1 MNGTG
6 SKTWRMF
13 QSFGKFCMNEHGL
26 FVHKGGKGAADV
38 KVSAPFEVCGRVR
51 SPDGTG
57 WARLIRF
64 RDEDGT
70 TRTAPVCD
78 ADLHSEPRNLAA
90 HLAGL
95 GLQITRGCAHHLAD
109 YLSETTPKSRIT
121 LVTRTG
127 WHDVKGKRCFVLPT
141 CALGDPMARPSYS
154 KEAPDRS
161 QPGATSRIGRRPSAD
176 WCRATVAA
184 CSWSRLPCRRRC
196 WRLRDLMGEACT
208 LSEVH
213 RAASRPYSKLPL
225 PAGAGALSMDL
236 RTWRATANALEGTA
250 AYHNDVAL
258 PLDELGVVDPRDAAA
273 AVYQLAGGQGK
284 GRSRKDGSLRE
295 SQTWRVMILSTGEVR
310 LADKIVEGRQR
321 AMAGQMVRLL
331 DVPADAGKGAGAF
344 DGVGTF
350 QSPKVLSDS
359 IKQAARSH
367 YGTAGPAFVEAI
379 LREGAEDLSAH
390 LLEHMTR
397 FREFVLPAGADG
409 QIQRAADRFGFIAAA
424 GEFATALEIVPWQ
437 PGTSRNAAEI
447 SFRAW
452 LDTRGGHEPH
462 EVLSAISQVRDFIE
476 RHGDARFE
484 PLEDTS
490 RRPVPNRA
498 GYRRNRGRDLQWLV
512 SPEVWKGEVAAG
524 FNPSDVARWLS
535 DRGMQLRAADG
546 FASVVKVDGRPQRFY
561 ILTARLLEDPLV
573 LGDCNEG

>member
-1 MNGTG
+1 M
-6 SKTWRMF
+6 
-13 QSFGKFCMNEHGL
+13 
-26 FVHKGGKGAADV
+26 
-38 KVSAPFEVCGRVR
+38 R

-64 RDEDGT
+64 YDGDGIM
-70 TRTAPVCD
+70 RTAHVRD

-90 HLAGL
+90 HLASL

-141 CALGDPMARPSYS
+141 RTFG
-154 KEAPDRS
+154 EPD
-161 QPGATSRIGRRPSAD
+161 
-176 WCRATVAA
+176 
-184 CSWSRLPCRRRC
+184 
-196 WRLRDLMGEACT
+196 GEAVMLEGSAGPFATRGGLSDWKAGVGRLVSGHSRGVLMVSASLSAPLLALARLDGGGVHLVGSSSCGKST
-208 LSEVH
+208 LLEA
-213 RAASRPYSKLPL
+213 AASCWGRGSLD
-225 PAGAGALSMDL
+225 GFV

-258 PLDELGVVDPRDAAA
+258 PLDELGVVDPRDAAT

-284 GRSRKDGSLRE
+284 GRSRKDGSLRD

-350 QSPKVLSDS
+350 ESPKVLSDS

-379 LREGAEDLSAH
+379 LREGAEDLSAL
-390 LLEHMTR
+390 LLEHMTS
-397 FREFVLPAGADG
+397 FRESVLPAGADG

-424 GEFATALEIVPWQ
+424 GELATALEIVPWQ
-437 PGTSRNAAEI
+437 PGTSRNAAEVC
-447 SFRAW
+447 FRAW

-512 SPEVWKGEVAAG
+512 SPEVWKREVAAG

-535 DRGMQLRAADG
+535 DRGMLLCAADG
-546 FASVVKVDGRPQRFY
+546 FTTVVKVDGRSQRFY

>member
-1 MNGTG
+1 
-6 SKTWRMF
+6 
-13 QSFGKFCMNEHGL
+13 
-26 FVHKGGKGAADV
+26 
-38 KVSAPFEVCGRVR
+38 
-51 SPDGTG
+51 
-57 WARLIRF
+57 
-64 RDEDGT
+64 
-70 TRTAPVCD
+70 
-78 ADLHSEPRNLAA
+78 
-90 HLAGL
+90 
-95 GLQITRGCAHHLAD
+95 
-109 YLSETTPKSRIT
+109 
-121 LVTRTG
+121 
-127 WHDVKGKRCFVLPT
+127 
-141 CALGDPMARPSYS
+141 
-154 KEAPDRS
+154 
-161 QPGATSRIGRRPSAD
+161 
-176 WCRATVAA
+176 
-184 CSWSRLPCRRRC
+184 
-196 WRLRDLMGEACT
+196 
-208 LSEVH
+208 
-213 RAASRPYSKLPL
+213 
-225 PAGAGALSMDL
+225 
-236 RTWRATANALEGTA
+236 
-250 AYHNDVAL
+250 
-258 PLDELGVVDPRDAAA
+258 
-273 AVYQLAGGQGK
+273 
-284 GRSRKDGSLRE
+284 
-295 SQTWRVMILSTGEVR
+295 MILSTGEVR

-331 DVPADAGKGAGAF
+331 DVPADVGKGAGAF

-397 FREFVLPAGADG
+397 FRGSVLPAGADG

-424 GEFATALEIVPWQ
+424 GELATALEIVPWQ

-546 FASVVKVDGRPQRFY
+546 FTSVVKVDGRPQRFY